1 MHHLHF
7 DGAANPVTTT
17 PVAGNYTVTPCSI
30 SASGPITIGPPLK
43 GKNWIVLN
51 GAVNDSYVDYG
62 SEILAVADGTVTGIL
77 DGQDANASGG
87 AAGRGSGARAEVDRR
102 QRGWQPHRARYRQR
116 RLVTV
121 SK

>member
-62 SEILAVADGTVTGIL
+62 SEILAVADATVTGIL
-77 DGQDANASGG
+77 DGQDANAPGVLPAEDPVLGPKLTVDNVDGNHIVLDIGNG
-87 AAGRGSGARAEVDRR
+87 A
-102 QRGWQPHRARYRQR
+102 
-116 RLVTV
+116 
-121 SK
+121 